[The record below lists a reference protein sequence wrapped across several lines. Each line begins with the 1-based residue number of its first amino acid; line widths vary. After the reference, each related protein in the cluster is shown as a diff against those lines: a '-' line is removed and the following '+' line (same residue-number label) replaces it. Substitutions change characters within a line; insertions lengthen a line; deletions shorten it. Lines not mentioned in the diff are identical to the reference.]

1 MAGRMKPKKLLMI
14 GVAALLASAVSA
26 QQTDAPRPKKLRV
39 SQRVMAGQ
47 LIHRVEPEYPEA
59 AKAQGISGVVIV
71 QLQIDSEGHVAQT
84 NIVSGDPLLT
94 EAAVNAIKQWQ
105 FKPYTLDGEPVEVE
119 TTASVRVGLPQ
130 MLRVSQGV
138 MEGNV
143 VRKVNPVYPVEARAA
158 RIQGDVILEVTI
170 SREGDV
176 SHLAVISG
184 HPLLADA
191 ATNAVKQ
198 WKYKPYLLNGNPV
211 EIESTI
217 KIQFHM

>member
-1 MAGRMKPKKLLMI
+1 MKPKKLLMI
-14 GVAALLASAVSA
+14 GMAALLASAVSA

-59 AKAQGISGVVIV
+59 AKAQGISGMVVV
-71 QLQIDSEGHVAQT
+71 QLQIDREGHVVQT
-84 NIVSGDPLLT
+84 DIVSGDPLLT

-138 MEGNV
+138 MEGNLV
-143 VRKVNPVYPVEARAA
+143 HMVNPVYPVEARAA
-158 RIQGDVILEVTI
+158 RLQGDVILEVTI

-191 ATNAVKQ
+191 ATNAVKR